1 MELKWLARC
10 SKSGENYRKTKQNKN
25 FGIGTI
31 FKGDRRNMLIFPKH
45 FLRNTELYYI
55 STASYSLCLFS
66 LLIAR
71 SNQGR
76 VWTTTSRLLE
86 MCPVLHNG
94 TIQQCISE
102 CVLSTIWYVN
112 IITMIFLIW
121 DMISHSQAE
130 FKLNIYP
137 RITFN
142 FWSFFHLLR
151 HQEW

>member
-86 MCPVLHNG
+86 MCPVPTRFAQWNHP
-94 TIQQCISE
+94 
-102 CVLSTIWYVN
+102 
-112 IITMIFLIW
+112 TMHFWVCPINN
-121 DMISHSQAE
+121 MICEYNYHDFS
-130 FKLNIYP
+130 Y
-137 RITFN
+137 
-142 FWSFFHLLR
+142 LR
-151 HQEW
+151 HDLT